1 MHYQLLIKAPGWSHK
16 AITSLID
23 TKLKGVVTLEAHQI
37 ADTKLW
43 SATVEVAPWRIRK
56 LYDWFGEQENG
67 LGHSFPPGC
76 LLLFTER
83 SVPPAIEVR
92 HAD

>member
-1 MHYQLLIKAPGWSHK
+1 MPHYQLLIKAPGWSHK

-23 TKLKGVVTLEAHQI
+23 SKLPSVVILEAHQI

-43 SATVEVAPWRIRK
+43 SAFVEVAPWRVK
-56 LYDWFGEQENG
+56 KVYDWFGEQDRTP
-67 LGHSFPPGC
+67 HPFPPGC

-83 SVPPAIEVR
+83 PAPYPEVR